1 MLNTSAKASNQGSVD
16 YYGHKDYERD
26 KAAGMSDAEIKK
38 LIDADPSKMGNG
50 GVTGQLYKQIAAGA
64 SSNNSS
70 RNNSNNGY
78 RPPSGGNTVQRK
90 AGGQEFVNN
99 LQQATQAF
107 KPQEKGPAM
116 ENPEYKELGKDFT
129 KQMDRETALRD
140 NNPFGD
146 SYNSVDFFGKHI
158 AMAREAQNSRNSGQF
173 ATDTANK
180 YIFDA
185 AQSNPVNIQALDQ
198 QIRTNPL
205 YQEAKAELSKLNTF
219 GDRYANKKNQTEWV
233 NPSGPKPYERPDFEG
248 MADDY
253 LDRIEGLRL

>member
-1 MLNTSAKASNQGSVD
+1 MLNTSAKRANEGSVH

-26 KAAGMSDAEIKK
+26 KAAGMSDAQIKQ

-64 SSNNSS
+64 GKTSNNNNNN
-70 RNNSNNGY
+70 NNSNRGY

-146 SYNSVDFFGKHI
+146 SYNSVDFVGKHI
-158 AMAREAQNSRNSGQF
+158 TIARKGQDSRNSGQF
-173 ATDTANK
+173 ATDTRLISTFSMLHN
-180 YIFDA
+180 
-185 AQSNPVNIQALDQ
+185 QIQL
-198 QIRTNPL
+198 
-205 YQEAKAELSKLNTF
+205 TF
-219 GDRYANKKNQTEWV
+219 KH
-233 NPSGPKPYERPDFEG
+233 
-248 MADDY
+248 
-253 LDRIEGLRL
+253 